1 VEIPAT
7 SSNIPGTLV
16 LRDASGNLSAGIITG
31 NVSGDV
37 TGNVTGDLTGDVT
50 GNVTGNSSTATALQT
65 SRTVELSGDV
75 TGSASFDGSANASIT
90 ASIGSNKVVTA
101 MIADANV
108 TTAKILDANVT
119 PAKLSQPLTLATA
132 QNTTSG
138 TSIDFTGIPSW
149 AQRITVML
157 NGVSTSGT
165 SALRIQLRVGNAAVT
180 TNYATASFVIT
191 NAVASVPSNITNGW
205 GFAVANA
212 LSVQQGQIILNRISD
227 SAWIGTGQF
236 YDNLSTERIAVVAGR
251 AFSVGTV
258 DGVRLTT
265 TTGTDTFDA
274 GTANIM
280 YEG

>member
-1 VEIPAT
+1 MAT
-7 SSNIPGTLV
+7 IAITKGYNDPSGFVSGETITPEKLNSAQSPTVTVSNIE
-16 LRDASGNLSAGIITG
+16 
-31 NVSGDV
+31 
-37 TGNVTGDLTGDVT
+37 
-50 GNVTGNSSTATALQT
+50 TA
-65 SRTVELSGDV
+65 D
-75 TGSASFDGSANASIT
+75 
-90 ASIGSNKVVTA
+90 
-101 MIADANV
+101 IA
-108 TTAKILDANVT
+108 DANVT

-132 QNTTSG
+132 QATTSG
-138 TSIDFTGIPSW
+138 PSIDFTGIPSW
-149 AQRITVML
+149 AKRITVML

-165 SALRIQLRVGNAAVT
+165 SGLRIQLRVGNAAVT

-212 LSVQQGQIILNRISD
+212 LSVQQGQIILNQVSD

-265 TTGTDTFDA
+265 AGGTDTFDA